1 MSAAPH
7 EEQVADAA
15 MPIAVEAVA
24 AAPRPSLALLGD
36 PSAAACDGDSCA
48 VPLP

>member
-1 MSAAPH
+1 MSAEPDEVRGAVLTAP
-7 EEQVADAA
+7 EV
-15 MPIAVEAVA
+15 VEAA
-24 AAPRPSLALLGD
+24 PAAPRPSLALLGD

>member
-1 MSAAPH
+1 MSAAPDEAH
-7 EEQVADAA
+7 GAVQPEV
-15 MPIAVEAVA
+15 VEAA
-24 AAPRPSLALLGD
+24 PAAPRPSLALLGD